1 VVRVSHTSKRP
12 TSRKSAMVSRSMANP
27 SIQRTMGPPGGE
39 RFGGMARLTRPI
51 NIGTNGMVGSLS
63 MMRVNRHRRPEA
75 TCPYVAYG
83 ASKTIHRR
91 GYAFRAGSQVT
102 RITEGHLQLTEKLL
116 CEQRRNLLRLPAQG
130 RWTGHQC
137 HNRDSG
143 PVVVGGGTPTQGAG
157 ERPAQGE
164 GVSIFRAFKHLTDS
178 TMLS

>member
-1 VVRVSHTSKRP
+1 MVRVSHTSKRP

-39 RFGGMARLTRPI
+39 RFGVMARLTRPI
-51 NIGTNGMVGSLS
+51 NIVTNGVVGSLS
-63 MMRVNRHRRPEA
+63 MMRVNLHRRPEA

-91 GYAFRAGSQVT
+91 GYASRACSQVT
-102 RITEGHLQLTEKLL
+102 RITEGHLRLTEKLL
-116 CEQRRNLLRLPAQG
+116 CEQRRNLLGLPAKG

-137 HNRDSG
+137 PNRDSG
-143 PVVVGGGTPTQGAG
+143 PVVVGGVTPTQGAG

-164 GVSIFRAFKHLTDS
+164 GV
-178 TMLS
+178 